1 MGYGGNPLPIFD
13 EINPNFQEESE
24 EINNFELNNEEA
36 LSDYDIDDS

>member
-13 EINPNFQEESE
+13 ESNPNFQEESE
-24 EINNFELNNEEA
+24 EINNEEA